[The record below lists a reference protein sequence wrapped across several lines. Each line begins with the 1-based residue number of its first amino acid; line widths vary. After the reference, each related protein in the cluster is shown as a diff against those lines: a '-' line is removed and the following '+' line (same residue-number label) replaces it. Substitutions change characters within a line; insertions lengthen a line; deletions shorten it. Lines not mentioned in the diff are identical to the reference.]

1 MFIYLIV
8 NDQIMRGIEPMQSKK
23 KAIEVNESSLAA
35 TKTGYD
41 AVNDLLHYHQR
52 GNGIQ
57 VNGKDSFSTEE
68 AGLYITRTN
77 QTWNGKGVFDTPVK
91 LTFSFPDYQF
101 NSANDGGDR
110 GLSKF
115 SAEQQQQA
123 KLSLQSWSD
132 VANITFTEMSG
143 TQKANIT
150 FGNYSQD
157 QYGQTD
163 YDTQAYAWLPG
174 SGSVSGQSW
183 YNINQSNIQ
192 HPASEDYG
200 RQTFTHE
207 IGHALGL
214 SHPGDYNAGQGN
226 PSYRDASYAEDS
238 RMFSLMSYWSESNTG
253 GDNGGHYA
261 AGLLLD
267 DISAIQHLYGANMST
282 RTGDTVYGFNSNT
295 DRDFF
300 STSSNAEK
308 VIFSVWD
315 AGGNDT
321 FDFSGYSADQRIN
334 LNETSFSD
342 VGGLKGNVS
351 IAAGVTI
358 ENAIGGSGND
368 VLVGNQ
374 ADNVLK
380 GGAGNDVL
388 FGGGGADELWGG
400 AGNDTFVFSAVGD
413 STSDAP
419 DWIRDFQKGID
430 KIDLSYFN
438 KGGDAIHFVD
448 QFSGAAGEAL
458 LTYDA
463 ANNVSDLAV
472 DFGGHSTP
480 DFLVKIVGQADVATD
495 FIV

>member
-1 MFIYLIV
+1 
-8 NDQIMRGIEPMQSKK
+8 MQSTK
-23 KAIEVNESSLAA
+23 KAIEITESNLAA
-35 TKTGYD
+35 TTTGYD

-57 VNGKDSFSTEE
+57 INGKDSFTTEQ
-68 AGLYITRTN
+68 AGLYITRSN

-91 LTFSFPDYQF
+91 LTYAFPDYTF
-101 NSANDGGDR
+101 NSANAGGDR

-123 KLSLQSWSD
+123 KLSLQSWAD
-132 VANITFTEMSG
+132 VANITFTEVSG
-143 TQKANIT
+143 SQKANIT

-157 QYGQTD
+157 RYGNTD
-163 YDTQAYAWLPG
+163 YDSQAYAWLPG
-174 SGSVSGQSW
+174 SGNVSGQSW

-214 SHPGDYNAGQGN
+214 SHPGDYNAGEGN
-226 PSYRDASYAEDS
+226 PSYKDVSYAEDT
-238 RMFSLMSYWSESNTG
+238 RMFSLMSYWSETNTG
-253 GDNGGHYA
+253 GDNGGHYSA
-261 AGLLLD
+261 APLLD

-295 DRDFF
+295 GRDFL
-300 STSSNAEK
+300 STGSNAQK
-308 VIFSVWD
+308 VIFAAWD
-315 AGGNDT
+315 GGGKDT
-321 FDFSGYSADQRIN
+321 FDFSGYTANQRIN
-334 LNETSFSD
+334 LNEKSFSD

-351 IAAGVTI
+351 IAAGVAI

-374 ADNVLK
+374 ANNLLK

-400 AGNDTFVFSAVGD
+400 AGSDIFVFAAASD
-413 STSDAP
+413 SKPGAT

-430 KIDLSYFN
+430 KIDLSFFN
-438 KGGDAIHFVD
+438 QGAEGADFIQFVD
-448 QFSGAAGEAL
+448 HFSGAAGEAL

-463 ANNVSDLAV
+463 ASNVSDLALNLS
-472 DFGGHSTP
+472 GQQTP
-480 DFLVKIVGQADVATD
+480 DFLVKIVGQAEIATD